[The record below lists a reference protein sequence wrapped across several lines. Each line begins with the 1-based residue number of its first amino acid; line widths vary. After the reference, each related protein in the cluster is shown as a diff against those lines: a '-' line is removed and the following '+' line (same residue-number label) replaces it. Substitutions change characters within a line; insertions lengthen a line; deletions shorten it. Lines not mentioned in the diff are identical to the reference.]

1 MSSITTHVLDAALGR
16 PAAGVPVQLEQ
27 LVLRSAD
34 AGAVEGVASTATGVT
49 NSDGRVGS
57 LGPDHLER
65 GDYRL
70 TFDTAAYFRQTGQTG
85 FYPTITVT
93 FTVTDPARHHHV
105 PVLLSPYAYS
115 TYQGS

>member
-1 MSSITTHVLDAALGR
+1 MSAITTHVLDAALGR
-16 PAAGVPVQLEQ
+16 PAAGVPVRLEQ
-27 LVLRSAD
+27 LVS
-34 AGAVEGVASTATGVT
+34 GATGHVEGVAPTGASAVT

-57 LGPDHLER
+57 LWPDHLER

-70 TFDTAAYFRQTGQTG
+70 TFDTA
-85 FYPTITVT
+85 T

-105 PVLLSPYAYS
+105 PVLLSPFAYS

>member
-1 MSSITTHVLDAALGR
+1 MSAITTHVLDAALGR

-27 LVLRSAD
+27 LVLHT
-34 AGAVEGVASTATGVT
+34 AGPALSEGVASTGTGVT
-49 NSDGRVGS
+49 DSDGRVGS

-70 TFDTAAYFRQTGQTG
+70 TFDTATYFQQTGQTG

>member
-1 MSSITTHVLDAALGR
+1 MSAITTHVLDAALGR
-16 PAAGVPVQLEQ
+16 PAAGVPVRLEQ
-27 LVLRSAD
+27 LVS
-34 AGAVEGVASTATGVT
+34 GATGHVEGVAPTGASAVT

-57 LGPDHLER
+57 LWPDHLER

-70 TFDTAAYFRQTGQTG
+70 TFDTATYFRQTGQTG
-85 FYPTITVT
+85 FYPCVTVT

-105 PVLLSPYAYS
+105 PVLLSPFAYS